1 MRQRNPPT
9 PTAPGEGERRAQRGY
24 GTQYTSSAA
33 AVYTALERD
42 GLTWIGIADRSA
54 GIADDIVIGLPG
66 RIVGHQFKTSNYPTT
81 FRLRTLLLGADGLL
95 LPLVHAWQKLR
106 QSSQGETI
114 EVRLV
119 TNDIPA
125 TKDHLIKG
133 QVGHSAEFLREFE
146 LFPNRPLIEWQS
158 SKWRPFIDELAQN
171 SKLES
176 FEFEQFL
183 GSLRILHGPA
193 ADFVMIHRLS
203 TEATRLAREIA
214 DILPQLVADPRDKD
228 RWTRGELLQR
238 LGWRDPV
245 FHRSHQFPVGAYVQ
259 RNLTTERALLYAIKK
274 FDTGYIALVGPP
286 GSGKSTLLQ
295 SSLASLPNFVVVRYL
310 AFIPGEGQGVGRGEA
325 ESFLDDINNQLK
337 PSQFIGYRSIAL
349 QDRRDRFGEALKH
362 AADRFQQ
369 HGVRTVI
376 VVDGLD
382 HVPREEEP
390 DRSLLAEFPVTSAIP
405 AGILFVL
412 GTQRTDLA
420 DLKPSV
426 REQASCPNRQV
437 IVASLLREAVYRMVD
452 ALKLD
457 SAISRERIFELSCGQ
472 PLVTRYVI
480 EALRGAEKA
489 RQESILAGEFAFEG
503 DIENIYAA
511 AWRDI
516 QNDADACDVMGYIA
530 RAEGPIQPELLAE
543 AVSEQALDRAYGSTR
558 HLLAVEP
565 HGWRLF
571 HNSFRIFILSKPRLR
586 FGVPD
591 PEHSL
596 SIYRRLAELALKAR
610 ADSPQRWLELRYS
623 ARAQLHEKVLS
634 LALPERFRQQLANGR
649 PAAEIQAD
657 IRLVFASA
665 KEIGGANIFRLLLA
679 RDEIDR
685 RATALGYAT
694 GVVEAMLA
702 LGDVAGAQA
711 YAQAADKAHY
721 EIVDALL
728 QTGEVD
734 QARSLFDQIEPLGP
748 LLGSGKEDLNFH
760 FDDLLQW
767 AKRVFYFRDV
777 DQIDR
782 AITLLSKNHQGSW
795 MPNQDDEYIE
805 RRLRLTAA
813 FAAILIQ
820 PEADFHELACQLRV
834 RDADMP
840 YLLIHAGIHA
850 YESNKTEL
858 ADKLL
863 SQATTHSGFSSIENG
878 WKRTAALVE
887 AKLGKTANA
896 RAIFVSMTAPTI
908 ATMDRATSADT
919 AATVASDVM
928 EYAELSTLLGETS
941 NKALPSRRPI
951 LQPLQH
957 LASLIGNFLGRSKS
971 GGSIHSGEVVRA
983 ARNVLTYLEQGRVHD
998 SDEIYASHQIEA
1010 AAPVLARGLI
1020 QVAARCGRTEFENLI
1035 AVFDHSFSLEGS
1047 KNSRRTNL
1055 RRQVIE
1061 EVFRWNGDV
1070 EGACRRLESLV
1081 SELRERTPESQV
1093 DGLAAFAVTF
1103 VLVGNPDRARELLDQ
1118 IHGETLGYALAPK
1131 KDPQY
1136 VLWRD
1141 LLKRANLTFPE
1152 RRQERIE
1159 VMMRTL
1165 DGMMETEGRSSAC
1178 RIAPDV
1184 LTEAVMVDATTGL
1197 TAAQK
1202 MVERGMLGWS
1212 GLVNALLLGIILR
1225 RPDLATSCIVTWISL
1240 CLPHYNEP
1248 FYRSSKLGK
1257 FVSIS
1262 IAAANE
1268 NDLGA
1273 LVQHLNAT
1281 LEAESQPTVRAS
1293 LIREL
1298 INAANLRGVKST
1310 ELDEAL
1316 LRWRD
1321 EIPEKL
1327 DSGTPG
1333 AYDDLSS
1340 LDALEEHLR
1349 ADGLKEPAYSVAS
1362 AFVRLVSPA
1371 NLDEARAMFRRW
1383 PQIHTDS
1390 SSRFVLFELAVAK
1403 GETSFARQLLDEYR
1417 EPPGERSTW
1426 SHWTGAGRLKYYQA
1440 RLKLDGKSVC
1450 TDAYSDL
1457 VEELAKGREY
1467 PQSILVDFE
1476 DVFTTILSSPDW
1488 QTMWEDL
1495 ATQLRVTR
1503 EYALGKPF
1511 ETSGLP
1517 LTDEDLIVELYR
1529 WALSLSV
1536 SEQTWHAK
1544 QGALQLLSVQGGAS
1558 IFELLARRLINGER
1572 DEPAEAMQ
1580 LLTSRAAEQTAVL
1593 LSDTVATLVDH
1604 PDYAV
1609 AVPAARLCK
1618 RWNRTTE
1625 KAPGSFPA
1633 FYRIHLDG
1641 DEASFEPPAT
1651 ADSTSGAMRVE
1662 EVFGW
1667 TFAFP
1672 QLIKSLSRS
1681 EISSEQIRRRCCMF
1695 IEKWGGLKVFG
1706 QSSLDKLKTE
1716 LRRLDLQVPFFKPH
1730 ITVAAR
1736 AIRHVAG
1743 ELRQA
1748 GLIGHQDESW
1758 LLHMMGF
1765 PADRLAPLSP
1775 AVRPNFLRMPP
1786 LDRNDYSKEQT
1797 AWFSAF
1803 DDDVRPLASGNAVVI
1818 AEFSQFNYRQTRKM
1832 FSLERA
1838 RVPLLGAGV
1847 EPDPSQI
1854 IYDLPQAV
1862 WVDGIIA
1869 LGYDPAPTIV
1879 RRFEEKHF
1887 FNIPRHM
1894 FVICP
1899 LWLKRLF
1906 WRQHPDNWLIYLDGT
1921 GKVVA
1926 NIVWWR
1932 DGGPIDIDEDATWA
1946 EGVFVTVTPEG
1957 RAQIESVVGH
1967 LNIYVHARRTFS
1979 SELGDADKWVSTVE
1993 RA

>member
-42 GLTWIGIADRSA
+42 GLTWIGVADRSA
-54 GIADDIVIGLPG
+54 GIADDIVIGLPD
-66 RIVGHQFKTSNYPTT
+66 RIVGHQFKTSNYATT
-81 FRLRTLLLGADGLL
+81 FRLRTLLLGANGLL
-95 LPLVHAWQKLR
+95 LPLVHAWQQLH

-125 TKDHLIKG
+125 INDRLIKG
-133 QVGHSAEFLREFE
+133 RVGHSAAFLREFE

-158 SKWRPFIDELAQN
+158 SEWQPFIDELAIN

-193 ADFVMIHRLS
+193 ADFVMVHRLS

-214 DILPQLVADPRDKD
+214 DLLPQLVADPRDKD

-245 FHRSHQFPVGAYVQ
+245 LHRSHQFPVGAYVQ
-259 RNLTTERALLYAIKK
+259 RNLPTERSLLDAIEK

-295 SSLASLPNFVVVRYL
+295 SSLASLSKFVVVRYL

-337 PSQFIGYRSIAL
+337 PSQFIGYRSITL
-349 QDRRDRFGEALKH
+349 QERRERFGEALKH

-369 HGVRTVI
+369 HGVRTII

-390 DRSLLAEFPVTSAIP
+390 DRSLLAEFPAASAIP
-405 AGILFVL
+405 AGVLFVL
-412 GTQRTDLA
+412 GTQRTDLV

-426 REQASCPNRQV
+426 REQASCLSRQV
-437 IVASLLREAVYRMVD
+437 AVAPLLRESVYRMID
-452 ALKLD
+452 ALELD
-457 SAISRERIFELSCGQ
+457 SAISRERIFELSSGQ
-472 PLVTRYVI
+472 PLVTRYLI
-480 EALRGAEKA
+480 EALKGAEKA
-489 RQESILAGEFAFEG
+489 RQESILTGEFAFEG

-511 AWRDI
+511 AWREI

-543 AVSEQALDRAYGSTR
+543 AVSEQAVDRAYMSTR
-558 HLLAVEP
+558 HLLAFDP
-565 HGWRLF
+565 HGWNLF
-571 HNSFRIFILSKPRLR
+571 HNSFRLFILAKPRIR

-596 SIYRRLAELALKAR
+596 SIYRRLAELALRAR

-634 LALPERFRQQLANGR
+634 IALPERFRGQLADGR
-649 PAAEIQAD
+649 AAAEIQGD

-665 KEIGGANIFRLLLA
+665 KRIGNANIFRLLLA

-694 GVVEAMLA
+694 GIVEALLA
-702 LGDVAGAQA
+702 LGDLAGAHA
-711 YAQAADKAHY
+711 YAQAADRAQY

-728 QTGEVD
+728 KTGEVD
-734 QARSLFDQIEPLGP
+734 QARRLFDQIEPLGS
-748 LLGSGKEDLNFH
+748 LLGSGKENLNLH

-767 AKRVFYFRDV
+767 AKRVFHFRDV
-777 DQIDR
+777 DQIDG
-782 AITLLSKNHQGSW
+782 AITLLSKNHQGTLG
-795 MPNQDDEYIE
+795 PTQDDEFID

-813 FAAILIQ
+813 FAAIPIQ
-820 PEADFHELACQLRV
+820 PEADFHQLVCQLRV
-834 RDADMP
+834 HNDDIP
-840 YLLIHAGIHA
+840 YLFIHAGTRA
-850 YESNKTEL
+850 YESNKSEL
-858 ADKLL
+858 AHNFL
-863 SQATTHSGFSSIENG
+863 SQATAHSGFSSIESG
-878 WKRTAALVE
+878 WKRKVALLE
-887 AKLGKTANA
+887 AKLGEAVNA
-896 RAIFVSMTAPTI
+896 RAIFVSITAPTI
-908 ATMDRATSADT
+908 ATMDRAASVDA
-919 AATVASDVM
+919 AATIASDVM
-928 EYAELSTLLGETS
+928 EFAELSALLGETS
-941 NKALPSRRPI
+941 NMASPSGLSK

-957 LASLIGNFLGRSKS
+957 HASLIGSLMGRVNS
-971 GGSIHSGEVVRA
+971 GGSIHTGEVVRV
-983 ARNVLTYLEQGRVHD
+983 ARNVLAYLEQGRVSD
-998 SDEIYASHQIEA
+998 SDEIYAGHQIEA
-1010 AAPVLARGLI
+1010 AAPVLAKGLI

-1035 AVFDHSFSLEGS
+1035 AVFDQSFSIQGS
-1047 KNSRRTNL
+1047 KNSRRINL

-1061 EVFRWNGDV
+1061 EVFRWDGDV
-1070 EGACRRLESLV
+1070 DGACGRLEPLV
-1081 SELRERTPESQV
+1081 SELSERTPESQV
-1093 DGLAAFAVTF
+1093 DGLAEFATTF
-1103 VLVGNPDRARELLDQ
+1103 VRVGNPGRARELLDK
-1118 IHGETLGYALAPK
+1118 IHNETLGYALAPK

-1141 LLKRANLTFPE
+1141 LLKRANLASPE
-1152 RRQERIE
+1152 RRRERIE
-1159 VMMRTL
+1159 EVMRIL
-1165 DGMMETEGRSSAC
+1165 DGMMETEGRSSAY
-1178 RIAPDV
+1178 RIASDV

-1202 MVERGMLGWS
+1202 MAERGMLGWS
-1212 GLVNALLLGIILR
+1212 GLVNALLSGIILR
-1225 RPDLATSCIVTWISL
+1225 RPDLAASCIVTWTSL

-1248 FYRSSKLGK
+1248 FYRSSKLGR
-1257 FVSIS
+1257 FVSTSIS
-1262 IAAANE
+1262 VANE
-1268 NDLGA
+1268 NDLEG
-1273 LVQHLNAT
+1273 LVQHLIAA
-1281 LEAESQPTVRAS
+1281 LEVESQPTVRAS
-1293 LIREL
+1293 LIQEL
-1298 INAANLRGVKST
+1298 INAANLRGVKSAK
-1310 ELDEAL
+1310 LDEAL

-1321 EIPEKL
+1321 EIPKKL
-1327 DSGTPG
+1327 DANTPG
-1333 AYDDLSS
+1333 PYDDLNS
-1340 LDALEEHLR
+1340 LDALEERLYT
-1349 ADGLKEPAYSVAS
+1349 DDLKESAYGIPS
-1362 AFVRLVSPA
+1362 AFVRLLSST
-1371 NLDEARAMFRRW
+1371 NLNEARAMFRRW
-1383 PQIHTDS
+1383 PQIHTDTS
-1390 SSRFVLFELAVAK
+1390 ARFALFDLAIAK
-1403 GETSFARQLLDEYR
+1403 GDTSFARQLLDEYR
-1417 EPPGERSTW
+1417 EHPDERSTW

-1440 RLKLDGKSVC
+1440 RFILDGKSVC

-1457 VEELAKGREY
+1457 VEELAMGREY

-1476 DVFTTILSSPDW
+1476 DVFPTILSSPDW
-1488 QTMWEDL
+1488 QTMWDDL
-1495 ATQLRVTR
+1495 AAQLRVMR

-1511 ETSGLP
+1511 ETSGQP
-1517 LTDEDLIVELYR
+1517 LADEDLIAELFR
-1529 WALSLSV
+1529 WALSLSL

-1544 QGALQLLSVQGGAS
+1544 KGALQLLSVQGGAS
-1558 IFELLARRLINGER
+1558 IFELLVRRLINGDR

-1580 LLTSRAAEQTAVL
+1580 LLTSSTAEQTAVL
-1593 LSDTVATLVDH
+1593 LSDTVAALVDY

-1609 AVPAARLCK
+1609 AIPAARLCK

-1625 KAPGSFPA
+1625 KVPASLPA
-1633 FYRIHLDG
+1633 FYKIHLGG
-1641 DEASFEPPAT
+1641 DEASFEPPT
-1651 ADSTSGAMRVE
+1651 LADSTSGAMRVE

-1672 QLIKSLSRS
+1672 KLIKSLSRGGV
-1681 EISSEQIRRRCCMF
+1681 SSEQIRRRCCML
-1695 IEKWGGLKVFG
+1695 IEKWGGLEVFG
-1706 QSSLDKLKTE
+1706 QSSSDKLQSE
-1716 LRRLDLQVPFFKPH
+1716 LRRLDLQIPFFKPH

-1736 AIRHVAG
+1736 AIRYVAG

-1748 GLIGHQDESW
+1748 GVIGHQDEPW

-1765 PADRLAPLSP
+1765 PADRLTPLSP
-1775 AVRPNFLRMPP
+1775 AVRPGFLRIPS
-1786 LDRNDYSKEQT
+1786 LDRNDYTREQT
-1797 AWFSAF
+1797 AWFSAL
-1803 DDDVRPLASGNAVVI
+1803 DDDVRPLASGNIII
-1818 AEFSQFNYRQTRKM
+1818 AEFSQFNCRQTRRR

-1838 RVPLLGAGV
+1838 RVPLLDIGV

-1869 LGYDPAPTIV
+1869 LDYDLASTIV

-1887 FNIPRHM
+1887 FNIPKHM
-1894 FVICP
+1894 LVICP

-1906 WRQHPDNWLIYLDGT
+1906 WRRHPDNWLIYLDGT
-1921 GKVVA
+1921 GRVVA

-1932 DGGPIDIDEDATWA
+1932 DGGPIDIEEDATWA
-1946 EGVFVTVTPEG
+1946 EGVFVAVTPEG
-1957 RAQIESVVGH
+1957 LAQIESVVGH
-1967 LNIYVHARRTFS
+1967 LDVHVHARRTFS
-1979 SELGDADKWVSTVE
+1979 AELDKVDKWASTVE
-1993 RA
+1993 RV